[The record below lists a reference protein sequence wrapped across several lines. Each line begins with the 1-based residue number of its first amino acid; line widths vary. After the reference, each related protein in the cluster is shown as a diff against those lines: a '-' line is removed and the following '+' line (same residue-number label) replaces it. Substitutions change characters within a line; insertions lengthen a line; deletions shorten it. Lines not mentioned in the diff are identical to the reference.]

1 MMSQKPEFISF
12 NDTKRIEKL
21 KNDSVVFVDRLGIQI
36 EELCEIRHPQLRDDK
51 DNLNKKKKEYSQEFK
66 AKGQYCHLPWKKI
79 CTAVLSE
86 DLFFEVR
93 TARNKDLITKEDQN
107 NFRQT
112 TVAIAGLSVGSNIA
126 RLCVLQGGSKK
137 INLADPDTIGLSNLN
152 RILAGVDDL
161 GRKKTE
167 VLAEKLYEIDPF
179 LEITQFDEGAN
190 DIDKFIH
197 NENKLVDVIA
207 EEVDHLPTKIALRE
221 AASANK
227 IPLFSIT
234 DNGDGIIADVERYD
248 QDFDISDFYKRLDKV
263 PKDKK
268 DLKIQEVLKMVTN
281 FIGVDDIDTSM
292 LDSST
297 KVGTELYSWPQL
309 GGAAVLSGVVG
320 AYIIRQIVNKKELKS
335 GRYVI
340 SLPDVFSLHDKNDKK
355 LRKKLL
361 KYYKY

>member
-1 MMSQKPEFISF
+1 
-12 NDTKRIEKL
+12 
-21 KNDSVVFVDRLGIQI
+21 
-36 EELCEIRHPQLRDDK
+36 LC
-51 DNLNKKKKEYSQEFK
+51 
-66 AKGQYCHLPWKKI
+66 
-79 CTAVLSE
+79 T
-86 DLFFEVR
+86 
-93 TARNKDLITKEDQN
+93 
-107 NFRQT
+107 
-112 TVAIAGLSVGSNIA
+112 
-126 RLCVLQGGSKK
+126 LQGGPKK

-167 VLAEKLYEIDPF
+167 VLAEKLYETDPF

-190 DIDKFIH
+190 NIPEFIRSR
-197 NENKLVDVIA
+197 NKLVDVIA

-248 QDFDISDFYKRLDKV
+248 QGFDINDFYKRLKKM
-263 PKDKK
+263 PEDKK
-268 DLKIQEVLKMVTN
+268 NLKVQDILKMVSN
-281 FIGVDDIDTSM
+281 FIGLKDIDTRMLESSM
-292 LDSST
+292 
-297 KVGTELYSWPQL
+297 KMGTEIYSWPQL